1 VVKINPQNST
11 KNLNRRQYRGVGLS
25 LDTIDSPH
33 GQSNKEGITGLK
45 LKAVREEMWWCSVRK
60 EGALRGEKVVGG
72 CARVPYEVSLAG
84 AMALGWR
91 EESGRLGFPYGVKFR
106 VLDDEGGRE

>member
-45 LKAVREEMWWCSVRK
+45 LKAVREEMW
-60 EGALRGEKVVGG
+60 
-72 CARVPYEVSLAG
+72 
-84 AMALGWR
+84 
-91 EESGRLGFPYGVKFR
+91 
-106 VLDDEGGRE
+106 